1 VAVKD
6 YFSKFY
12 LIDYDNLPIPMT
24 SMDVI
29 PRMPNVKVALRIFG
43 LLALAPC
50 KTVVS
55 PFFVLPALSLPS
67 QPSTVLFIVTKN
79 WDRYLLQGDR

>member
-1 VAVKD
+1 
-6 YFSKFY
+6 
-12 LIDYDNLPIPMT
+12 MT
-24 SMDVI
+24 SEDVI

-43 LLALAPC
+43 LLAVLALAPC

-55 PFFVLPALSLPS
+55 PFFVPPALSLLS